1 MKSMENHWNAIFS
14 KTDDEKL
21 GWYEKDFSATL
32 ALLRLIPEDELKHV
46 FIPGVGTSS
55 LVEMLLNRGLR
66 LTLNDIST
74 QALEKI
80 KERTV
85 AQRQRIRY
93 LCHDIARPL
102 PAETGSADLW
112 LDRAVLHFLPAGE
125 MVEGYFANVDR
136 IVRPGGYV
144 LLAQFS
150 KNGAARCA
158 GLDVRRYALGDFEKY
173 LPAYKVLASREHTY
187 YNPSGEARPYIY
199 ALFRKGRLL

>member
-32 ALLRLIPEDELKHV
+32 SMLRLIPEDELKHV
-46 FIPGVGTSS
+46 FIPGVGTSA

-66 LTLNDIST
+66 LTLNDISAH
-74 QALEKI
+74 ALEKI
-80 KERTV
+80 KKRTM
-85 AQRQRIRY
+85 AQRHRIRY

-102 PAETGSADLW
+102 PAESGPTDLW

-125 MVEGYFANVDR
+125 MVEVYFANVDR
-136 IVRPGGYV
+136 TVRSGGYV
-144 LLAQFS
+144 FLAQFS
-150 KNGAARCA
+150 KKGVARCA
-158 GLDVRRYALGDFEKY
+158 GLDVCRYALDDFEKH

-199 ALFRKGRLL
+199 ALFRKG